1 MNCELCR
8 KELEAYREGK
18 LPESTNLEL
27 KKHLDSCPECAAI
40 LHGEAM
46 MDHIIS
52 HEKTVLSNP
61 FLSTR
66 VMAEIEKQEAAIPIP
81 SWQRALKPVLVMA
94 SIVAAITIGVIS
106 GNLYYGPVT
115 ETVPVEL
122 AYMDDAAMELVNYLS
137 ND

>member
-18 LPESTNLEL
+18 LSEGTNLEL
-27 KKHLDSCPECAAI
+27 KKHLDSCPECATV

-46 MDHIIS
+46 IDQIIS

-66 VMAEIEKQEAAIPIP
+66 VMAEIEKTETPIPIP
-81 SWQRALKPVLVMA
+81 SWQRALKPVMVMA
-94 SIVAAITIGVIS
+94 SIAAAITIGVIS
-106 GNLYYGPVT
+106 GNLYYKPVS
-115 ETVPVEL
+115 EKIPVEL
-122 AYMDDAAMELVNYLS
+122 AYMDDATMELVNYLS